1 MSGDMWL
8 GVVLACA
15 VVIIAPIALLIHMR
29 RKTGHEMLYAMAGPV
44 KGRVDG
50 RLQVGHRRAYEGH
63 VTFGRDGMVVGFRDG
78 DRFVPYRKLRDIQ
91 TREHSVRMVIDGIGA
106 VTVRGP
112 RRVSKDV
119 QVLVCGLA
127 GKRSLTWADDIS
139 AHK

>member
-8 GVVLACA
+8 GVVVAC
-15 VVIIAPIALLIHMR
+15 VVVVIAPIVLLVHMR

-78 DRFVPYRKLRDIQ
+78 DRFVSYRKVRDIQ
-91 TREHSVRMVIDGIGA
+91 TREHSVRVVIDGIGA

-119 QVLVCGLA
+119 QVLVCELA

>member
-8 GVVLACA
+8 CAVAACA
-15 VVIIAPIALLIHMR
+15 VLIIGLIVLLVRMR
-29 RKTGHEMLYAMAGPV
+29 RKTDHEMLYSMAGPV

-50 RLQVGHRRAYEGH
+50 RVQVGHRRAYEGH

-78 DRFVPYRKLRDIQ
+78 DRFVPYRKVRDIQ
-91 TREHSVRMVIDGIGA
+91 TREHSVRMVIDGIGS

-119 QVLVCGLA
+119 QVLACELS
-127 GKRSLTWADDIS
+127 GKMASDLG
-139 AHK
+139 K

>member
-1 MSGDMWL
+1 MSESIWL
-8 GVVLACA
+8 CVVAACA
-15 VVIIAPIALLIHMR
+15 ILIIALIVLLVRMR

-50 RLQVGHRRAYEGH
+50 RVQVGHRKAYEGH
-63 VTFGRDGMVVGFRDG
+63 VTFGRDGMVVGFGDG
-78 DRFVPYRKLRDIQ
+78 DRFVPYRKVRDIQ

-112 RRVSKDV
+112 RRISKDV
-119 QVLVCGLA
+119 QVLVCELA
-127 GKRSLTWADDIS
+127 GKQSLTWADDIS

>member
-8 GVVLACA
+8 CVVVACA
-15 VVIIAPIALLIHMR
+15 VLIVVLIVLLVRMR
-29 RKTGHEMLYAMAGPV
+29 RKTDHEMLYFMAGTV
-44 KGRVDG
+44 RGRVDG

-78 DRFVPYRKLRDIQ
+78 DRFVPYRKVRDIQ
-91 TREHSVRMVIDGIGA
+91 TREHSVRMVIDGIGS

-119 QVLVCGLA
+119 QVLACELA
-127 GKRSLTWADDIS
+127 GKTASDLG
-139 AHK
+139 K

>member
-8 GVVLACA
+8 CA
-15 VVIIAPIALLIHMR
+15 VVACAALIIALIVLLVRMR

-44 KGRVDG
+44 RGRVDG
-50 RLQVGHRRAYEGH
+50 RVQVGHRKAYEGH

-78 DRFVPYRKLRDIQ
+78 DRFVPYRKVRDIQ
-91 TREHSVRMVIDGIGA
+91 TREHSVRMVIDGTGS

-119 QVLVCGLA
+119 QVLACELA
-127 GKRSLTWADDIS
+127 GKTASDLDG
-139 AHK
+139 

>member
-8 GVVLACA
+8 CAVVACA
-15 VVIIAPIALLIHMR
+15 VLIIVLIVFLVRMR
-29 RKTGHEMLYAMAGPV
+29 RKTDHEMLYAMAGPV
-44 KGRVDG
+44 RGRVDG

-78 DRFVPYRKLRDIQ
+78 DRFVLYRKVRDIQ
-91 TREHSVRMVIDGIGA
+91 TREHSVRMVVDGIGA

-119 QVLVCGLA
+119 QVLACELA
-127 GKRSLTWADDIS
+127 GKTASDLGE
-139 AHK
+139 

>member
-1 MSGDMWL
+1 MSGSVWIW
-8 GVVLACA
+8 VVAVCA
-15 VVIIAPIALLIHMR
+15 ALIIALIVLLVRMR

-50 RLQVGHRRAYEGH
+50 RLQVGHRRVYEGH

-78 DRFVPYRKLRDIQ
+78 DRFVSYRKVRDIQ

-119 QVLVCGLA
+119 QVWVCELA
-127 GKRSLTWADDIS
+127 GKQSLTWADDIS

>member
-8 GVVLACA
+8 CAVVACA
-15 VVIIAPIALLIHMR
+15 VLIIVLIVLLVRMR

-78 DRFVPYRKLRDIQ
+78 DRFVPYRKVCDIQ
-91 TREHSVRMVIDGIGA
+91 TREHSVRMVIEGIGS

-112 RRVSKDV
+112 HRVSKDV
-119 QVLVCGLA
+119 QVLACELA
-127 GKRSLTWADDIS
+127 GKTASDLG
-139 AHK
+139 K